1 MKLTYGEQT
10 IDLFGEDIF
19 PDGPPEKVVI
29 SLSGGCDSSSLTYL
43 IGTNFPNIQMY
54 PFHSKDEDCTID
66 TERAIEVHKFL
77 QDKFPTVNDLEAW
90 ADMVEDVFKFGIPD
104 VSTFIAR
111 RAQISGLRAAIKSFM
126 T

>member
-43 IGTNFPNIQMY
+43 IRTNYQNIQIY
-54 PFHSKDEDCTID
+54 PFH
-66 TERAIEVHKFL
+66 
-77 QDKFPTVNDLEAW
+77 
-90 ADMVEDVFKFGIPD
+90 
-104 VSTFIAR
+104 
-111 RAQISGLRAAIKSFM
+111 
-126 T
+126 